1 MKEHAIATRKK
12 PSQMLADSAIA
23 VPVEVSAALGGT
35 ESFKQTIQSEKQGHC
50 QRKQPLSMT

>member
-1 MKEHAIATRKK
+1 MKEHATATREK

-23 VPVEVSAALGGT
+23 VPVEVRAALGGA
-35 ESFKQTIQSEKQGHC
+35 ESIKRTIQREKQGHC